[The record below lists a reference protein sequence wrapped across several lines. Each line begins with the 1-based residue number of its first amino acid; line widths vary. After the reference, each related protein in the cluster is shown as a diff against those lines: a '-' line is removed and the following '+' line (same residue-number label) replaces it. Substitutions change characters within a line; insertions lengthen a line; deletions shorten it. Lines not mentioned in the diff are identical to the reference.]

1 MTDYHTFQINIVNN
15 NKTKT
20 DIKNKIMIF
29 FILIKDNF
37 KK

>member
-1 MTDYHTFQINIVNN
+1 MTDYHTFKINIVNN

-29 FILIKDNF
+29 YFDKDNF